1 MKELLKKL
9 RKYEIQIRKAINW
22 QMQGNFHS
30 IFKGSGLE
38 FNDVRAYQYGDD
50 VRTIDWKV
58 TAKGHGTYTKTFKE
72 EKEQL
77 VYFLLDVS
85 ASQEIGMESR
95 QKMDIGKEIC
105 GVLTLSAVKEASQVG
120 LICFSDRNEKYI
132 RPGSGARHAY
142 EVITQAFQ
150 LQPQSHKT
158 DLNAAFRFA
167 LKLIRRRSVIVV
179 LSDFIDSGWEP
190 NLKALA
196 RKHDVVVI
204 HLGDKRETSLPG
216 LGLIP
221 VYDKEKHKTVWM
233 NTSSG
238 SFKKQLKKTY
248 QENREVLKKICSQY
262 QADYLYIDT
271 QENFVPKLISLFKIR
286 NKSKKRA

>member
-9 RKYEIQIRKAINW
+9 RKYEIRIRKAVNW
-22 QMQGNFHS
+22 QMQGDFHS

-38 FNDVRAYQYGDD
+38 FDDVRSYQYGDD
-50 VRTIDWKV
+50 VRVIDWKV
-58 TAKGHGTYTKTFKE
+58 SAKGHGTFVKTFKE

-85 ASQEIGMESR
+85 ASQEIGKESK
-95 QKMDIGKEIC
+95 QKLDIAKEIC
-105 GVLTLSAVKEASQVG
+105 GVLTLSAIKEQSQVG
-120 LICFSDRNEKYI
+120 LLCFSDKNEKYI
-132 RPGSGARHAY
+132 RPSKGAKHGY
-142 EVITQAFQ
+142 ELISRMFH
-150 LQPQSHKT
+150 LQPESTRT
-158 DLNAAFRFA
+158 DLSAAFLFT
-167 LKLIRRRSVIVV
+167 LKLIRRRSVVIV
-179 LSDFIDSGWEP
+179 LSDFIDTGWDH

-196 RKHDVVVI
+196 RKHDLVVL
-204 HLGDKRETSLPG
+204 HLGDKRETHLPK

-221 VYDKEKHKTVWM
+221 VYDKEKGKTVWM

-238 SFKKQLKKTY
+238 SFKKHLDKTY
-248 QENREVLKKICSQY
+248 KENREHLQQICTRY

-271 QENFVPKLISLFKIR
+271 EEDFIPKLVTLFKIR

>member
-9 RKYEIQIRKAINW
+9 RKYEIKIRKAINW
-22 QMQGNFHS
+22 QMHGDFHS

-38 FNDVRAYQYGDD
+38 FDDVRAYQYGDD
-50 VRTIDWKV
+50 VRVIDWKV
-58 TAKGHGTYTKTFKE
+58 TAKGHGTYIKTFRE

-85 ASQEIGMESR
+85 ASQEIGQQNQ
-95 QKMDIGKEIC
+95 QKLDVAKEIA
-105 GVLTLSAVKEASQVG
+105 GVLTLSAIKEASQVG
-120 LICFSDRNEKYI
+120 MICYSDRNEKYI
-132 RPGSGARHAY
+132 RPAKGSRHAY
-142 EVITQAFQ
+142 ELISQMVQ
-150 LQPQSHKT
+150 LKPESDRT
-158 DLNAAFRFA
+158 DLNAAFLFA

-179 LSDFIDSGWEP
+179 LSDFIDTGWEH

-196 RKHDVVVI
+196 RKHDLVVI
-204 HLGDKRETSLPG
+204 QLGDKRETNLPK

-238 SFKKQLKKTY
+238 AFRRLISKTYAENQELLKKT
-248 QENREVLKKICSQY
+248 CSRY
-262 QADYLYIDT
+262 QADYLFVDT
-271 QENFVPKLISLFKIR
+271 QEDFVPKLITLFKIR